1 MNINP
6 INFTSSRRDYERELP
21 EKYLYPPKNLKYEY
35 LNPLTEKEKPEPE
48 IPIEYLDKISK
59 IKGQIKALEEAE
71 EKALSQIKAQQQEIF
86 DDANKKISALNQ
98 QKAEEKALSQ
108 IKAQQQE
115 IFNDANQKIS
125 ALNQQKAEI
134 QRQTSKLIFELEGT
148 LRTLVTEEL
157 K

>member
-6 INFTSSRRDYERELP
+6 INFTSSGRDYKRELP
-21 EKYLYPPKNLKYEY
+21 EKYLYPPKFNLKKKY
-35 LNPLTEKEKPEPE
+35 LSPLIEEEKLEPK
-48 IPIEYLDKISK
+48 ISIDYLGKISK
-59 IKGQIKALEEAE
+59 IKGQIKTLEEAE
-71 EKALSQIKAQQQEIF
+71 EKALSKIKAQQQEII
-86 DDANKKISALNQ
+86 DDAI
-98 QKAEEKALSQ
+98 
-108 IKAQQQE
+108 
-115 IFNDANQKIS
+115 QKIS

>member
-6 INFTSSRRDYERELP
+6 INFTSSRRDYKRELP
-21 EKYLYPPKNLKYEY
+21 EKYLYPPKFNLKNEY
-35 LNPLTEKEKPEPE
+35 LSPLIKEEKLEPKTS
-48 IPIEYLDKISK
+48 IDYLGKLSK

-148 LRTLVTEEL
+148 LRILERGEL
-157 K
+157 